1 MSKRFLQ
8 ITFSLAIGAALLT
21 ACNSRSDYPR
31 WEKSPVDE
39 IAKSL
44 SNKRDFSIILYD
56 MDAEGSGSSTVYK
69 HQYKIIVPE
78 EDTVTSRETKWY
90 TVSDVFFDQHVN
102 DMGMEIVTKKD
113 GKLKKQVSP
122 AGYNHYVGNEKYG
135 RWTERNGTSFWEF
148 YGRYAFMSSMFNMM
162 AYPARRSYYD
172 DYYGG
177 GYYRSGRPYY
187 GPRGQAYGTQ
197 SYTSKG
203 TGRNS
208 TWGSK
213 PSTFKNN
220 VRSRV
225 SRSAVATKRSR
236 SASRSSR
243 SSSYRSRSG
252 GFGK

>member
-1 MSKRFLQ
+1 MLKK
-8 ITFSLAIGAALLT
+8 IMTAALGFAIVAVTLN
-21 ACNSRSDYPR
+21 ACGSRSDVPR
-31 WEKSPVDE
+31 WEKSPIDNIV
-39 IAKSL
+39 KSL
-44 SNKRDFSIILYD
+44 SDKPDFSIILYD

-69 HQYKIIVPE
+69 HQYKIVVPE
-78 EDTVTSRETKWY
+78 GDTVTARETQWY
-90 TVSDVFFDQHVN
+90 TVSDVFFDQNVN
-102 DMGMEIVTKKD
+102 NMGMEIVTKKD
-113 GKLKKQVSP
+113 GQLKKQVSP

-135 RWTERNGTSFWEF
+135 RWTERNGGSFWEF
-148 YGRYAFMSSMFNMM
+148 YGKYAFMSSMFNMM

-187 GPRGQAYGTQ
+187 GPGGQVYGTK
-197 SYTSKG
+197 SYTSSG
-203 TGRNS
+203 TGKNS
-208 TWGSK
+208 TWGNK
-213 PSTFKNN
+213 PSSFKNT

-225 SRSAVATKRSR
+225 SRSATNTKTRR